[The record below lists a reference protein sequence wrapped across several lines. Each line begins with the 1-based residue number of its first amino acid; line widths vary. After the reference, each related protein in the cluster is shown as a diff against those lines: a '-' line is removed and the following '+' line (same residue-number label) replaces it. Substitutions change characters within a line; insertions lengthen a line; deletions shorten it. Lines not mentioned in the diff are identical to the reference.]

1 MKLTSHTRRKV
12 KENVISYLFLTPF
25 LLVFGIFLGYPI
37 FYSLF
42 LSFHKTSIY
51 SDWYNV
57 FGDMQFCGLANYAA
71 LLSTDAEFWWSL
83 VVTFIYAAMTIPAGI
98 ALSLLLAVLIN
109 NKLPGR
115 SFFRSAYFLPNV
127 LDLLVVGIIWVLIY
141 SPRYGLLDVL
151 LNKIGITYFSAT
163 GFLGNPLTALPAI
176 ALAMVL
182 KGAGFGMILFLT
194 AIQNISES
202 VYEAAD
208 VDGAS
213 WWDKLR
219 HITIPLV
226 KPIILFMIITG
237 VLASLN
243 AFTEIYA
250 MTNASG
256 GPITTMWGRT
266 VGATKLSGFYLFK
279 TFERGQYGYAA
290 AISYMLLLIALAI
303 SFVNIKLF
311 KEE

>member
-1 MKLTSHTRRKV
+1 MKLSGRTRRKITD
-12 KENVISYLFLTPF
+12 NVVSYLYLLPF
-25 LLVFGIFLGYPI
+25 LVVFAVFLGYPI
-37 FYSLF
+37 IYSLF

-51 SDWYNV
+51 SDWYNI
-57 FGDMQFCGLANYAA
+57 FGDMQWCGLSNYVT
-71 LLSTDAEFWWSL
+71 LLTADAELWWSL
-83 VVTFIYAAMTIPAGI
+83 VVTLLYAALTIPAGI
-98 ALSLLLAVLIN
+98 ALSLLLAVLLN

-141 SPRYGLLDVL
+141 SPRFGLLDVM
-151 LNKIGITYFSAT
+151 LNKIGITFFSDT

-194 AIQNISES
+194 AIQNISSS
-202 VYEAAD
+202 VYEAAE

-213 WWDKLR
+213 WWDRLR

-256 GPITTMWGRT
+256 GPITQVFGRT

-290 AISYMLLLIALAI
+290 AISYLLLVIAMVI
-303 SFVNIKLF
+303 SFINIKVLQE
-311 KEE
+311 K

>member
-1 MKLTSHTRRKV
+1 MELSGSTRRKLR
-12 KENVISYLFLTPF
+12 ENIVSYLYLLPF
-25 LLVFGIFLGYPI
+25 LVVFGVFLGYPI
-37 FYSLF
+37 IYSLF

-57 FGDMQFCGLANYAA
+57 FGDMQWCGFGNYVQ
-71 LLSTDAEFWWSL
+71 LLTVDAEFWWSL
-83 VVTFIYAAMTIPAGI
+83 VVTLLYAALTIPVGI
-98 ALSLLLAVLIN
+98 ALSLLLAVLLN

-141 SPRYGLLDVL
+141 SPRYGLLDFV
-151 LNKIGITYFSAT
+151 LNKIGITFFSDT
-163 GFLGNPLTALPAI
+163 GFLGNPWTALPAI

-194 AIQNISES
+194 AIQNISTS
-202 VYEAAD
+202 VYEAAE

-256 GPITTMWGRT
+256 GPITQVLGRT

-290 AISYMLLLIALAI
+290 AISYLLLIIAMVI
-303 SFVNIKLF
+303 SVVNIKF
-311 KEE
+311 MQEK